1 MRSTARSTG
10 IDAQWHMGAAA
21 RPPRSVCLVANPAAG
36 GGRAAGRVRDAV
48 AALRSRGFEV
58 TLRVT
63 KRPGDAHPF
72 AGEILADTDAIA
84 VLGGDGT
91 VNDVI
96 QGMAGQAYL
105 WASSP
110 GGTVNVLAIELGLP
124 FALEDA
130 CAIIAAGRRTTM
142 DLGSLNGRRFAL
154 HAGAGLDALTVREV
168 RGDAKRRFRELAFV
182 AAGLSAIR
190 HHPQPPFRVI
200 VDGRKHYA
208 TFCVV
213 ANCGAYAGRRLRIAP
228 EADPADGVFDV
239 VLFRGWGF
247 ADTAAF
253 WLGLTTGTH
262 PYHPGTETIREA
274 GACGWNRWE
283 TGTSYG
289 SRQTESPP
297 GGLPQR
303 PGWSREH
310 STSSSDRATEESQ
323 EEERAYAQARQTG
336 RSHHPGRDD
345 RGRRTGRLLEERH
358 DHH

>member
-1 MRSTARSTG
+1 MSYT
-10 IDAQWHMGAAA
+10 GAAA

-48 AALRSRGFEV
+48 TALRRRGVEV

-63 KRPGDAHPF
+63 EQPGDARSL
-72 AGEILADTDAIA
+72 AGEFLAEIDAIA

-91 VNDVI
+91 VNEVI
-96 QGMAGQAYL
+96 QGMAGTGVPL
-105 WASSP
+105 GIVP

-124 FALEDA
+124 FALEEA

-190 HHPQPPFRVI
+190 RHPQPPFRVI
-200 VDGRKHYA
+200 VDGREHYA
-208 TFCVV
+208 TFAVV
-213 ANCGAYAGRRLRIAP
+213 ANCSAYAGRRLRIAP
-228 EADPADGVFDV
+228 EANPADGVFDV

-247 ADTAAF
+247 ADTATF

-262 PYHPGTETIREA
+262 PYHPGTETIRGRCVRVEPLADRDVIWLQTDGEPA
-274 GACGWNRWE
+274 GRAPSVARLE
-283 TGTSYG
+283 
-289 SRQTESPP
+289 P
-297 GGLPQR
+297 GALDVFVR
-303 PGWSREH
+303 
-310 STSSSDRATEESQ
+310 
-323 EEERAYAQARQTG
+323 
-336 RSHHPGRDD
+336 
-345 RGRRTGRLLEERH
+345 
-358 DHH
+358 